1 MSGLRKIFGDCW
13 KSLHVDAST
22 FIDAK
27 FAFARNGAFSLDTRS
42 KVIEAEAELEDDEE
56 DEGES
61 ETFDS
66 RGGDGIRVRG
76 FTSKICPED
85 FAIGYLRPLCL
96 GTKAKIIQ
104 DEGAL
109 PEYDSIFGGGRAK
122 GKVQTRECTRR
133 SKRTLHRLQS
143 TTADRQPSTLVK
155 VFWDLVWR
163 LVLALPRS
171 KRCESQSSP
180 ELYIPPPTLRVISAT
195 AAALVALSAAVLTR
209 SRLVSDTPAYT
220 FPPTVRSNRC
230 RCIHSCCLCS
240 PPICI
245 HDARCLS

>member
-1 MSGLRKIFGDCW
+1 MDFGIVMSGLRKIFGDCW

-122 GKVQTRECTRR
+122 GKVQTRVYEKVETHTSPSSEHDCR
-133 SKRTLHRLQS
+133 SPTFNFGEGILGSGLAFGPRFTAKQTVRVAKQSRAVHS
-143 TTADRQPSTLVK
+143 TTNLESNFSNSGGFGSTFGGGLDS
-155 VFWDLVWR
+155 F
-163 LVLALPRS
+163 A
-171 KRCESQSSP
+171 
-180 ELYIPPPTLRVISAT
+180 
-195 AAALVALSAAVLTR
+195 
-209 SRLVSDTPAYT
+209 
-220 FPPTVRSNRC
+220 FGF
-230 RCIHSCCLCS
+230 
-240 PPICI
+240 
-245 HDARCLS
+245 